1 MDLFA
6 IQKSKDDKAFITKS
20 GSLELEV
27 AADIIETSKDIP
39 FVGSLIKIAQ
49 VAINAMDWRYVQKL
63 SKFLEASED
72 IDEETVNKFID
83 NLSEKDYKRISTY
96 IIHLLYTSEEDGK
109 AEIMGK
115 IYRARLLNK
124 IDNDTMLRLC
134 SVVNKCFLPDISHLN
149 EYCDENGNNDYIT
162 DNLTALGLLQDLGN
176 VYEEKQD
183 GWESTGWGPTKHKLN
198 EVGVQLLEILQM
210 T

>member
-1 MDLFA
+1 
-6 IQKSKDDKAFITKS
+6 
-20 GSLELEV
+20 
-27 AADIIETSKDIP
+27 
-39 FVGSLIKIAQ
+39 
-49 VAINAMDWRYVQKL
+49 
-63 SKFLEASED
+63 
-72 IDEETVNKFID
+72 
-83 NLSEKDYKRISTY
+83 
-96 IIHLLYTSEEDGK
+96 
-109 AEIMGK
+109 
-115 IYRARLLNK
+115 
-124 IDNDTMLRLC
+124 MLRLC